1 MRVTKEQGNRNRI
14 KIIISNSRSELTVI
28 DELVFVSNSSL
39 VLTSSSLTG
48 TESGIFCILT
58 NK

>member
-1 MRVTKEQGNRNRI
+1 MRVTKERGNRI